1 MRECGLAPTHTR
13 PPRQPPAALGG
24 GRVTRSRLSCWLSFS
39 FPPTPSFSLFN
50 DLTGVQNTKLQP
62 ISFDPCVCLAPGP
75 GTRRRARRVPYTR
88 PRPEDVGGSEKKKKE
103 RMKKKRRKMSQ
114 EFRVVF
120 SSAKVLFLFLL
131 LLVLFLRLLFL
142 SLSLSPRELGE
153 SRNR

>member
-88 PRPEDVGGSEKKKKE
+88 PRPEDVGGSEKKKERKNEEKE
-103 RMKKKRRKMSQ
+103 KKDESRISSSFLEREGS
-114 EFRVVF
+114 F
-120 SSAKVLFLFLL
+120 SPPPPSRSLSPPP
-131 LLVLFLRLLFL
+131 L